1 MMQLKLTE
9 TEGRILMIRFKLFY
23 YEFPASIHG
32 KARACVLL
40 KGDHAVIIIDSL
52 LPKDQQERSLKHE
65 LAHLWLNHLFRPVP
79 DDADIYKG
87 HIDSDKWE
95 AEADRYAEAMT
106 QEEYEALMQW
116 AI

>member
-1 MMQLKLTE
+1 MMH
-9 TEGRILMIRFKLFY
+9 FKLY
-23 YEFPASIHG
+23 YHEFPASVHG
-32 KARACVLL
+32 NARAFVM
-40 KGDHAVIIIDSL
+40 KKDGYAMIVIDSQ

-65 LAHLWLNHLFRPVP
+65 LAHLSLNHLIRPLP
-79 DDADIYKG
+79 KDADPECKYIE
-87 HIDSDKWE
+87 SESWE